1 MPVIRVSCPANAL
14 TAEQKAQLAPLLTDG
29 VMGQEVDPVTDAGR
43 DITTLM
49 FNEIAD
55 HNCFI
60 GGTPVDK
67 PKHPGDTFWM
77 VEIIVAAGFFD
88 QARREA
94 VQAAVKKAFVTVL
107 DDDGS
112 VMEHDGVRVSPT
124 YLVRLASLI
133 IEIPEGSWGVG
144 GRTSSAVEIGKLA
157 GTDQSRKRFTE
168 LQENTAR
175 LKATRVS

>member
-1 MPVIRVSCPANAL
+1 
-14 TAEQKAQLAPLLTDG
+14 
-29 VMGQEVDPVTDAGR
+29 MGQEVDPVTDAGR

-88 QARREA
+88 RARREA

-107 DDDGS
+107 GDDGS

-133 IEIPEGSWGVG
+133 IEIPEGSRGVG
-144 GRTSSAVEIGKLA
+144 GRTSSTVEIGKLA

>member
-43 DITTLM
+43 DVTSLM

-60 GGTPVDK
+60 GGRPVEK
-67 PKHPGDTFWM
+67 PK
-77 VEIIVAAGFFD
+77 
-88 QARREA
+88 
-94 VQAAVKKAFVTVL
+94 
-107 DDDGS
+107 
-112 VMEHDGVRVSPT
+112 
-124 YLVRLASLI
+124 
-133 IEIPEGSWGVG
+133 
-144 GRTSSAVEIGKLA
+144 IGKLA
-157 GTDQSRKRFTE
+157 GTDPSRQRFAE
-168 LQENTAR
+168 LQANTAK